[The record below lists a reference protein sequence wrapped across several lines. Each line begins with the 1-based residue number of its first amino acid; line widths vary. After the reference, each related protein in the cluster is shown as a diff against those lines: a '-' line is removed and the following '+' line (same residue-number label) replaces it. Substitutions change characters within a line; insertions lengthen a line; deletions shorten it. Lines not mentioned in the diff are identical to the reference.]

1 MQYPHIID
9 SLQVYK
15 NGVLLNDKKIF
26 ERNGIAYCSWIV
38 YKWENSNNEKSCRC
52 SEYILS
58 IDGYRLRIRST
69 KSRLND
75 LK

>member
-1 MQYPHIID
+1 MQYPHTID

-15 NGVLLNDKKIF
+15 NGVLLNAKKIF

-38 YKWENSNNEKSCRC
+38 YKWENSSNEKSCRC

-58 IDGYRLRIRST
+58 IYSIDYGIDYEFVV
-69 KSRLND
+69 LNPD
-75 LK
+75 

>member
-58 IDGYRLRIRST
+58 IYSIDYGIYYEFVV
-69 KSRLND
+69 LNPD
-75 LK
+75 